1 MYFFKNDI
9 LVVVFVPLERL
20 QSSGLCRSEWWRYP
34 EKGKHLFVDLTVTVT
49 WPQVNLFSRITP
61 VCHFSFAYCY
71 STTFALLASPKS
83 LLRHDCLIGHF
94 QEYIIL
100 FVCLPT
106 LLINTV
112 SIFCRDSQWSQDK
125 INAMLMQIFGG
136 QTKNIKVYKAK
147 AWIWWFFKPFPKA
160 NS

>member
-1 MYFFKNDI
+1 MSSYAHVVHTTAKQVISRRRKNENVYKMSKDEI
-9 LVVVFVPLERL
+9 CTCKACKNTVFHCQICKFVGFLLPSSSWMLKLPIVKTRLSYRPLL
-20 QSSGLCRSEWWRYP
+20 
-34 EKGKHLFVDLTVTVT
+34 KNT
-49 WPQVNLFSRITP
+49 
-61 VCHFSFAYCY
+61 
-71 STTFALLASPKS
+71 
-83 LLRHDCLIGHF
+83 
-94 QEYIIL
+94 IIL

-147 AWIWWFFKPFPKA
+147 AWI
-160 NS
+160 